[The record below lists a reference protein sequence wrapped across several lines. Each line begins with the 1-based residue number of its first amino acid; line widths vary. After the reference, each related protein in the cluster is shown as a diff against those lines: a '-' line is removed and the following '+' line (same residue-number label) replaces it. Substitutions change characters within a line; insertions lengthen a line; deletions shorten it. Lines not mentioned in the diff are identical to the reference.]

1 MGANNRL
8 FWHCNFYINHTVA
21 STINQQMEKIKLIW
35 DFRGP
40 ASPHTAAHFKIHLLE
55 FFASEKLLLIESGV
69 ESVNEVHHYTYAII
83 DKQNL
88 DTIKTALKPTR
99 GQRVKSDD

>member
-1 MGANNRL
+1 MDSDRGFFRN
-8 FWHCNFYINHTVA
+8 CSFYIINTLD
-21 STINQQMEKIKLIW
+21 STITHHMKKIKLLW

-40 ASPHTAAHFKIHLLE
+40 TAAHTAAHFKIHLLE

-69 ESVNEVHHYTYAII
+69 VAVNEMHHYTYAVI

-88 DTIKTALKPTR
+88 EVIKSALKPTR
-99 GQRVKSDD
+99 GQLVKED

>member
-1 MGANNRL
+1 
-8 FWHCNFYINHTVA
+8 
-21 STINQQMEKIKLIW
+21 MEKIKLIW

-40 ASPHTAAHFKIHLLE
+40 ASPQTAAHFKIHLLE

-69 ESVNEVHHYTYAII
+69 ESVNEMYHYTYAII

-99 GQRVKSDD
+99 GQRVKADD

>member
-1 MGANNRL
+1 MKRR
-8 FWHCNFYINHTVA
+8 
-21 STINQQMEKIKLIW
+21 IKLIW

-40 ASPHTAAHFKIHLLE
+40 ASPQTAAHFKIHLLE
-55 FFASEKLLLIESGV
+55 FFASEKMLLLDSGV
-69 ESVNEVHHYTYAII
+69 ATVNEVHHYTYAII

-99 GQRVKSDD
+99 GQLVKEN